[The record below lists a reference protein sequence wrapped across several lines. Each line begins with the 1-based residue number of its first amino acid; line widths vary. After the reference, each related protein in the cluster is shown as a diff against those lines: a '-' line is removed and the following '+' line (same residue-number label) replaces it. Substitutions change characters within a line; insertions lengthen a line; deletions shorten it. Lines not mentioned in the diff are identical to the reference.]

1 MPPKGK
7 GLLTGAAQKQ
17 EGRALKRAHR
27 QVGLLKGE
35 KGAKRLAK
43 QDLKQ
48 ARLRA
53 KKDKVTAVTE
63 DENASYPEKAAA
75 WAALQALNLAEDE
88 EDDVD
93 DHFNAWLVGKGRDID
108 HARTPWKRT
117 PLLHNVG
124 VIEHLKMFTDDR
136 WNFIEELNGVWWD
149 VQQGDASVD
158 VLFNYYRFFVRGNLD
173 PESLDNVDYMKFF
186 REMKEGIPEKLKP
199 DTRFVQ
205 QGTIDTLNNW
215 ALGRGTARSGFV
227 DLDAAEQA
235 RVGLRQ
241 AEQTLLKIEKGLV
254 SGNKEEFDKARDFL
268 QRTEEQ
274 MLAETPSQEIERFD
288 QQIKDIQDTDIKQ
301 LLQQEQVHLLIGA
314 NAEAIRR
321 DKEELEALAQ
331 EQQNVAMSDQMG
343 GIIAGF
349 APERDPAAMRDEGE
363 EAIEAEEAEAKTDV
377 PPLMRRLLE
386 SIRSKVDTAV
396 SIAAEKKKVPK
407 EGEDVVPQEVDPD
420 KAKRDLAETQGRIAQ
435 MEALTSLVERLEK
448 GDILTEHEKE
458 MFPKDMARK
467 KETKRLRDEA
477 AEAAIRS
484 AQGDPLRNRANLA
497 HAEHRLELARFR
509 QKRRAP
515 FMNTDETAKMA
526 REVENIEALRDLGK
540 DLIRVETISGLGP
553 DARRF
558 VAERTDRDFSQSG
571 DVEDLRDSLTLDV
584 LGHIEKYL
592 HRSLR
597 GDDAASNAGYSFGTG
612 DKVSLNAFLYH
623 MVGQVDTLKKAAV
636 GGMGAPGTTP
646 ALRKILGL
654 LSDRS
659 KELLTIHEGGDP
671 NAHGRVAASHFQLEE
686 GVRQAIF
693 NQSET
698 ARRGTQQDVD
708 EDVEALRAQSQSTL
722 RSLHPEDIRAFTQTA
737 LELQK
742 TLQERPR
749 MLESAMDAPRPAREK
764 PSIFRQFRK
773 QSF

>member
-227 DLDAAEQA
+227 DLDAAEQSA
-235 RVGLRQ
+235 LGDV
-241 AEQTLLKIEKGLV
+241 
-254 SGNKEEFDKARDFL
+254 RD
-268 QRTEEQ
+268 RN
-274 MLAETPSQEIERFD
+274 D
-288 QQIKDIQDTDIKQ
+288 
-301 LLQQEQVHLLIGA
+301 
-314 NAEAIRR
+314 
-321 DKEELEALAQ
+321 
-331 EQQNVAMSDQMG
+331 
-343 GIIAGF
+343 
-349 APERDPAAMRDEGE
+349 
-363 EAIEAEEAEAKTDV
+363 
-377 PPLMRRLLE
+377 RRL
-386 SIRSKVDTAV
+386 VV
-396 SIAAEKKKVPK
+396 AAEHGQP
-407 EGEDVVPQEVDPD
+407 
-420 KAKRDLAETQGRIAQ
+420 GRRHIGRP
-435 MEALTSLVERLEK
+435 E
-448 GDILTEHEKE
+448 
-458 MFPKDMARK
+458 
-467 KETKRLRDEA
+467 
-477 AEAAIRS
+477 
-484 AQGDPLRNRANLA
+484 PLGY
-497 HAEHRLELARFR
+497 LELALGR
-509 QKRRAP
+509 Q
-515 FMNTDETAKMA
+515 
-526 REVENIEALRDLGK
+526 ALATKDQQLVPLEGLDGLVDDVPRLILGK
-540 DLIRVETISGLGP
+540 VHALHECSQRSAARLGCQTVRSHCAAPNQPAGSRTVNCGALAISGW
-553 DARRF
+553 
-558 VAERTDRDFSQSG
+558 T
-571 DVEDLRDSLTLDV
+571 
-584 LGHIEKYL
+584 
-592 HRSLR
+592 R
-597 GDDAASNAGYSFGTG
+597 GR
-612 DKVSLNAFLYH
+612 
-623 MVGQVDTLKKAAV
+623 
-636 GGMGAPGTTP
+636 P
-646 ALRKILGL
+646 
-654 LSDRS
+654 
-659 KELLTIHEGGDP
+659 
-671 NAHGRVAASHFQLEE
+671 
-686 GVRQAIF
+686 VR
-693 NQSET
+693 
-698 ARRGTQQDVD
+698 
-708 EDVEALRAQSQSTL
+708 
-722 RSLHPEDIRAFTQTA
+722 
-737 LELQK
+737 
-742 TLQERPR
+742 
-749 MLESAMDAPRPAREK
+749 
-764 PSIFRQFRK
+764 
-773 QSF
+773 